1 MTSAKRILSKTI
13 PCILAK
19 LALGGAS
26 VAIAL
31 VVLVLWLNLEIK
43 TGAFAEGILFVLWVL
58 STGATAYFIMHILG
72 YKAKAGHIAVAAEAA
87 GTDRIPDDQLNWS
100 SRHVK
105 QLYPD
110 HRRYFAAKKRISRAI
125 REIQSCFGRAD
136 IWSSAVSGRS
146 VVPAVTE
153 TLLMRFMRYMDGCCI
168 GWIFLRR
175 RQDMNKSSAEGIAI
189 YVQNRKFLLSNSIK
203 IMTKAII
210 YAAAVMLVAFLPI
223 GMLCRVTGASLLA
236 GLWLSFLCA
245 WAVKYAVIDSY
256 IMIRTVTNFTK
267 AARRVAVTDEVCQ
280 EYSKMSDT
288 YYMIWKKAQSA
299 GL

>member
-26 VAIAL
+26 VAVAL

-43 TGAFAEGILFVLWVL
+43 TGAFVSGVLFVLWVL
-58 STGATAYFIMHILG
+58 FTGAAAYFIMHILG

-87 GTDRIPDDQLNWS
+87 GADRIPDDQLNWS

-110 HRRYFAAKKRISRAI
+110 RRRYLGAKKQISRAI

-136 IWSSAVSGRS
+136 IWASAVSGKS
-146 VVPAVTE
+146 VVPVVTE

-175 RQDMNKSSAEGIAI
+175 RQDMNKSAAEGVAI

-210 YAAAVMLVAFLPI
+210 YAAAVMLVVFLPI
-223 GMLCRVTGASLLA
+223 GMLCRATGTSLLA
-236 GLWLSFLCA
+236 GLWLSVLCA
-245 WAVKYAVIDSY
+245 WDVKYAVIDSY
-256 IMIRTVTNFTK
+256 IMIRTVTSFTK
-267 AARRVAVTDEVCQ
+267 AARRAAITAEVCQ

-288 YYMIWKKAQSA
+288 YYRIWKKAQSA
-299 GL
+299 DL